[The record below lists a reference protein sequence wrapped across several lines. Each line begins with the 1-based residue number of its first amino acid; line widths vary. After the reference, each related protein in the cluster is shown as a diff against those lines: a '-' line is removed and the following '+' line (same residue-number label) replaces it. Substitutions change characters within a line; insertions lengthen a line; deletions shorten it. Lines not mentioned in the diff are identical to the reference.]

1 MPMVLIVGLIF
12 AAVTGGCMAVWSMLG
27 DRSVAADRQRRMEDR
42 GAPSQAVLPAKPT
55 TSLTGLIAN
64 KVFEPVGRMLSA
76 PRGQSKLRREL
87 QMAGYHGSRA
97 QTMFMGARVSLAVGL
112 PLVFWLYRSLL
123 DLPVQQSILVAVIL
137 GVLGSRLPTF
147 WLGRTIKK
155 RKEKLRSDLPDCL
168 DLLVVSV
175 EAGLGLDQALLKISE
190 KLGRRCMEMSSELH
204 TVHLEVQAGKPRQ
217 EALRSFADRTG
228 VPEVEALVGKLIQ
241 AEKFGTSIAT
251 SLRIHSDTIREKRKQ
266 RAEERAGKTVV
277 KMLFPLVFFIF
288 PAMFVVILGPAVMQI
303 LDAFT

>member
-1 MPMVLIVGLIF
+1 MGPARFDNVQRPLDADAEDQLGLLVEVARAVDAGQMVDEAASLDGLL
-12 AAVTGGCMAVWSMLG
+12 VT
-27 DRSVAADRQRRMEDR
+27 
-42 GAPSQAVLPAKPT
+42 
-55 TSLTGLIAN
+55 
-64 KVFEPVGRMLSA
+64 
-76 PRGQSKLRREL
+76 
-87 QMAGYHGSRA
+87 
-97 QTMFMGARVSLAVGL
+97 
-112 PLVFWLYRSLL
+112 
-123 DLPVQQSILVAVIL
+123 
-137 GVLGSRLPTF
+137 
-147 WLGRTIKK
+147 
-155 RKEKLRSDLPDCL
+155 
-168 DLLVVSV
+168 LVVSV